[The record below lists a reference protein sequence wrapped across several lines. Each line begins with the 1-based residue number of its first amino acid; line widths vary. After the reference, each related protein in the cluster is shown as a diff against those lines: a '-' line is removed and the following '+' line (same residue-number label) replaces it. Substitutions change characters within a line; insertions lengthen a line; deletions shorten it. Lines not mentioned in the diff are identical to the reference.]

1 MISFKELSHK
11 LLATKWRW
19 VVFGLAAAP
28 TIHFYYVREMI
39 AALMIFSVLFAAI
52 FVVIVVLFL
61 LDRASER
68 IVVWCEAGASHVARW
83 IADGIEGIIARPAW
97 AHAVP
102 PRFRKEQLKESKKI

>member
-1 MISFKELSHK
+1 
-11 LLATKWRW
+11 
-19 VVFGLAAAP
+19 
-28 TIHFYYVREMI
+28 MI
-39 AALMIFSVLFAAI
+39 AALMIFSLLFAAI

-102 PRFRKEQLKESKKI
+102 PRFRKEQLKESKKIYTYLGVDWFESTRTARTAES

>member
-1 MISFKELSHK
+1 MIPFKELSHK

-19 VVFGLAAAP
+19 AVFGLAAAP

-39 AALMIFSVLFAAI
+39 AALMIFSLLFAAV

-68 IVVWCEAGASHVARW
+68 IVEWCEAGASHVARW

>member
-1 MISFKELSHK
+1 
-11 LLATKWRW
+11 
-19 VVFGLAAAP
+19 
-28 TIHFYYVREMI
+28 MI
-39 AALMIFSVLFAAI
+39 AALMIFSLLFAAI

>member
-1 MISFKELSHK
+1 
-11 LLATKWRW
+11 
-19 VVFGLAAAP
+19 
-28 TIHFYYVREMI
+28 
-39 AALMIFSVLFAAI
+39 
-52 FVVIVVLFL
+52 